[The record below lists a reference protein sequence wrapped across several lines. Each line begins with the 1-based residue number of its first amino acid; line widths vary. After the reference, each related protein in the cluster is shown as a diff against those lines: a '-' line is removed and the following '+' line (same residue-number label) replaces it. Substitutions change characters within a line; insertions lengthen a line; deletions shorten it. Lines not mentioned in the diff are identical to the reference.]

1 MFERLLSKQFLDS
14 LTIYILSK
22 FWYGF
27 RKGYGTQHSLL
38 LMLEI
43 WKEAADK
50 NKAYGTLLTDFS
62 KAFDCLS
69 HDLLTSK
76 LHTQGL
82 DIDSRNIL
90 QDYLGNLKERA
101 KMDPVLSSW
110 EAILSGVPQG
120 SILGPLLFNIFVCD
134 IFLILKTTYFT
145 GCADDNVPFA
155 VRDNITVVIKAL
167 EKIAENLVNWFS
179 NNKMKLNIVS
189 VIYL

>member
-1 MFERLLSKQFLDS
+1 M
-14 LTIYILSK
+14 
-22 FWYGF
+22 
-27 RKGYGTQHSLL
+27 
-38 LMLEI
+38 
-43 WKEAADK
+43 
-50 NKAYGTLLTDFS
+50 
-62 KAFDCLS
+62 S
-69 HDLLTSK
+69 HDLWTSK

-101 KMDPVLSSW
+101 KVDSVLSSW
-110 EAILSGVPQG
+110 EAILSGVSQG
-120 SILGPLLFNIFVCD
+120 SILGPLLFNIFMCD

-145 GCADDNVPFA
+145 GCADDNVQFA